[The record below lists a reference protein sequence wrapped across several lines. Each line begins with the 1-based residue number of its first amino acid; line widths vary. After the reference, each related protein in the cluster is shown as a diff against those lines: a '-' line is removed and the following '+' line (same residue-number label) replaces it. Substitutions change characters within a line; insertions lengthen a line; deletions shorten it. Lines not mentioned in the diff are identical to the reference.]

1 MQTDAVHRKGHVL
14 PLRIACCCYY
24 FLLVES
30 YYDQSHREEAHSR
43 RLKGTFDFS
52 FHKADYV
59 ALQETAL
66 RPWPSNASAS
76 TPDNLCQFADSS
88 PARMRAV
95 IVMGADQKYIERV
108 KRCYRGVAPFEMNA
122 QYADLNGYGLRL
134 YIDDDIPF
142 LQRHNKNAL
151 MGELRK
157 VFALADAARPGGPH
171 FGVWKTKA
179 QFDEPDFV
187 MWVDS
192 DAHLTP
198 SNLTRN
204 QGYQSILLEDVL
216 RRSCKVA
223 QYPNNYV
230 RILGQDVG
238 GNVNAG
244 WYIVSAGK
252 FGLSVLR
259 YWLELFEIYGPT
271 GVWGQVNPHRILQ
284 LKYILI

>member
-1 MQTDAVHRKGHVL
+1 
-14 PLRIACCCYY
+14 
-24 FLLVES
+24 
-30 YYDQSHREEAHSR
+30 
-43 RLKGTFDFS
+43 
-52 FHKADYV
+52 
-59 ALQETAL
+59 
-66 RPWPSNASAS
+66 
-76 TPDNLCQFADSS
+76 
-88 PARMRAV
+88 MRAV

-204 QGYQSILLEDVL
+204 QIFLGDVCIFQIFQCLLPL
-216 RRSCKVA
+216 RGPFGPPVMA
-223 QYPNNYV
+223 V
-230 RILGQDVG
+230 VG
-238 GNVNAG
+238 GTAKGFRIDDG
-244 WYIVSAGK
+244 WH
-252 FGLSVLR
+252 SVPFTTSGMWSR
-259 YWLELFEIYGPT
+259 PCSVDMHPWSE
-271 GVWGQVNPHRILQ
+271 
-284 LKYILI
+284 